1 MLQNPCP
8 VSMRYKRNILV
19 KNKLHKFAMQHLIEK
34 KRGICCMVFLLFVLL
49 SAIII
54 NFIL

>member
-1 MLQNPCP
+1 MLQN
-8 VSMRYKRNILV
+8 YALFEHDIKRNILV
-19 KNKLHKFAMQHLIEK
+19 KNKLHKFTMQHLIKK